1 MNKAQLRKLYKK
13 KRLSLSTDEVQH
25 KSVQIANNLLQ
36 LNIWHYDY
44 YHLFLPI
51 KKWNE
56 VDTQPI
62 MNILM
67 SKDKNIVISHSDF
80 DSIQMINILLEEQTV
95 IKENK
100 YGIPEPINGERI
112 SGHLMDVVFVP
123 LLITDQKGYRV
134 GYGKGF
140 YDRFLANCRS
150 NVLKIGIS
158 FFEPINEI
166 EDVHEMDVTLDMVVT
181 PEKIYRI
188 TKND

>member
-36 LNIWHYDY
+36 LDIWHYDY

-112 SGHLMDVVFVP
+112 SDHLMDVVFVP
-123 LLITDQKGYRV
+123 LLITDQEGYRV

-140 YDRFLANCRS
+140 YDRFLANCRP

>member
-13 KRLSLSTDEVQH
+13 KRLSLSKDEVQH

-36 LNIWHYDY
+36 LDIWHYDY

-56 VDTQPI
+56 VDTRPI

-95 IKENK
+95 IKENN

-112 SGHLMDVVFVP
+112 SDHLMDVVFVP
-123 LLITDQKGYRV
+123 LLITDEKGYRV

-140 YDRFLANCRS
+140 YDRFLANCRP

>member
-36 LNIWHYDY
+36 LDIWHYDY

-67 SKDKNIVISHSDF
+67 SKDKNIVISRSDF

-100 YGIPEPINGERI
+100 YGIPEPVNGERI
-112 SGHLMDVVFVP
+112 SDHLMDVVFVP
-123 LLITDQKGYRV
+123 LLITDQEGYRV

-140 YDRFLANCRS
+140 YDRFLANCRP

>member
-13 KRLSLSTDEVQH
+13 KRLSLSTDEVQQ

-36 LNIWHYDY
+36 LDIWHYDY

-112 SGHLMDVVFVP
+112 SDHLMDVVFVP

-140 YDRFLANCRS
+140 YDRFLANCRP
-150 NVLKIGIS
+150 NVLKIGVS